1 MTVPVNEWLIT
12 GSQIIGQRPTP
23 RNRNER
29 TKDNPPP
36 RLSGMAVAPKA
47 CNATDMQPMAP
58 PARAQKIP
66 RVMGPAEKTMRLE
79 RTTRPTAAIK
89 DDFWNPILSIFPPQ
103 MGLKMKFEKAPPIRI
118 SPAFEPDTLNSSR
131 ATTATRTLTPMGPAA
146 TMRVANPMRMTFR
159 CSRFLNDSMLEI

>member
-66 RVMGPAEKTMRLE
+66 RVMG
-79 RTTRPTAAIK
+79 
-89 DDFWNPILSIFPPQ
+89 LSLIH
-103 MGLKMKFEKAPPIRI
+103 I
-118 SPAFEPDTLNSSR
+118 
-131 ATTATRTLTPMGPAA
+131 
-146 TMRVANPMRMTFR
+146 
-159 CSRFLNDSMLEI
+159 